1 MAFSS
6 GYIFSVLMEQFW
18 HWGDVSGCIVILWL
32 PLQVPICTYIN
43 YSALKMILLQ
53 HNVCHELFIHFV
65 QSRMNKDNN
74 WVVSCACRAKTK
86 KFRHKRQIRAKSA
99 SLFYKRISLL
109 TFFYII
115 KKQFTSLRTKMKQHR
130 MIMSKIYNLN
140 KYILF
145 HAIK

>member
-1 MAFSS
+1 M
-6 GYIFSVLMEQFW
+6 
-18 HWGDVSGCIVILWL
+18 
-32 PLQVPICTYIN
+32 
-43 YSALKMILLQ
+43 
-53 HNVCHELFIHFV
+53 HFV
-65 QSRMNKDNN
+65 QSRMNKDN
-74 WVVSCACRAKTK
+74 WVVSCACRAKIK

-99 SLFYKRISLL
+99 SLFYKRIFLL